1 MASWKEISNDPDYQ
15 SLPESE
21 KRKVADGFY
30 SNTIGKDPDFLSLP
44 DVERDKVRSRFYMK
58 AGFAPQ
64 EQKTFMQKAE
74 PWIKGMVG
82 PDTVAGRVGAEIFKL
97 PIRAMTGL
105 PGTQAIT
112 RTVFNP
118 IVKFAEDARQI
129 AATTPIA
136 PVAELGPKVVKWAA
150 KGMAEGGISPLDVL
164 LPFASRVKNLAKG
177 AGMSADEIAQVVNR
191 ARLVEMAPPH
201 IKTAEAAKLEAEL
214 AERLKAG
221 MENKI
226 PVQRK
231 APPQVLPQPPRQ
243 VQPPIPKPAEWLGA
257 DKARAAGMKIP
268 AQKPPMTPKPQPF
281 TIGGTIPEA
290 DQAAM
295 QALKKNLP
303 PAPAPKPTP
312 FTIGGSI
319 PDADRQA
326 LDAMKAK
333 LPPAPAV
340 QPQAAVSR
348 AVGEVAEDA
357 PPFKDRILAG
367 LRAAK
372 KARREQ
378 DLINQMEWS
387 QRTARLSGVETGGEA
402 AYLKK
407 KAALKGEFDRAEYE
421 SIRQNFT
428 QNEVDQMFSFLD
440 DTPKLAGEWERLNA
454 QTALT
459 KLLGVSGAKVPTN
472 AELKL
477 LSKVYGDELV
487 TEIMDKRH
495 IYQKIWDTSKD
506 VLNLPRALMATLD
519 VSMPLRQGIVL
530 GAGNP
535 KRYAEAFKEMFKYA
549 FDEKAYDALQESIRR
564 HPNYDLMKKA
574 GVNITE
580 LGKLGSK
587 EEQFVSNLAE
597 QIPGIGKLVRA
608 SSRAASG
615 FLNKLRSDVFNDL
628 LSGAKAAGA
637 LTDDEVVKNI
647 ARLVNIGT
655 GRGEVLDSLRGAT
668 EALNATLFSPKLVA
682 SRLQMLNP
690 KTYMQM
696 DPFTRKQMLLSM
708 RNFVGAGMTA
718 LGLAKAAGA
727 EVGVDPRSADFGK
740 IKIGD
745 TRYDI
750 WGGFQQYAVLAARL
764 ATGEMVSTTTNREFQ
779 LDEGYKAGGRL
790 GAATKFLEYKTAPI
804 ASFVIGALRG
814 KNAMGEEFDVAP
826 EVLDRFIP
834 MIAQD
839 YYDLSREWGPVK
851 AAGMTL
857 PGAFGVGSQT
867 YGENIPVREFT
878 KTGREKVKWQQAPSL
893 GETVVRKVTGSPLSN
908 IPESEMGAMRE
919 KRKAEQQESARIAEA
934 RERVA
939 DSGNP
944 EQVGS
949 KWVYLDRGMV
959 KTKDLAPV
967 KDLKKES
974 LIQGMN
980 AELRSLDIPYELNAQ
995 QAEYLRKNIVTNP
1008 QYKTGTRDQ
1017 KRELMNRII
1026 LGGQR

>member
-30 SNTIGKDPDFLSLP
+30 SNTIGKDSDFISLP
-44 DVERDKVRSRFYMK
+44 EVERNKVQSQFYMK

-64 EQKTFMQKAE
+64 EQQGYRFDPSLTRGIQKFQE
-74 PWIKGMVG
+74 PMELPFGLSQSMEATADLIKKGAQKGQEGLAGLGARFRAIEPVTTALQG
-82 PDTVAGRVGAEIFKL
+82 PLEAVKGAANIGK
-97 PIRAMTGL
+97 
-105 PGTQAIT
+105 
-112 RTVFNP
+112 VF
-118 IVKFAEDARQI
+118 ARPSLFDI
-129 AATTPIA
+129 AADVATGGTT
-136 PVAELGPKVVKWAA
+136 L
-150 KGMAEGGISPLDVL
+150 
-164 LPFASRVKNLAKG
+164 ASRMGGLAKK

-303 PAPAPKPTP
+303 PAPAP
-312 FTIGGSI
+312 
-319 PDADRQA
+319 AA
-326 LDAMKAK
+326 
-333 LPPAPAV
+333 
-340 QPQAAVSR
+340 QAAV
-348 AVGEVAEDA
+348 AGAEQAAEAA
-357 PPFKDRILAG
+357 PPFAQKMLAG

-378 DLINQMEWS
+378 DLINQMERS

-506 VLNLPRALMATLD
+506 VLNLPRALMSTLD
-519 VSMPLRQGIVL
+519 LSMPLRQGIVL

-535 KRYAEAFKEMFKYA
+535 KRYAESFKEMFKYA

-574 GVNITE
+574 GVDITE

-587 EEQFVSNLAE
+587 EEQFASNLAE
-597 QIPGIGKLVRA
+597 QIPGIGKLVRG

-647 ARLVNIGT
+647 ARFVNIGT

-804 ASFVIGALRG
+804 ASFVIGSLRG

-1026 LGGQR
+1026 FGGQR